1 MHFIAFEGLDGSGKS
16 TLINGL
22 KAEFER
28 RGQTCVVSREPGG
41 TPMGSIIRDV
51 LLKVGEGHPVARAEA
66 LLYQA
71 DRAQHVETL
80 IRPSL
85 AKGSWVLS
93 DRFAAS
99 SLAFQ
104 AGGRSISAD
113 EIRWLNQFSTGGLQ
127 PDLYVLLDL
136 SVEESLRRMAG
147 RPQEADRFE
156 RESKDFHQRVRDA
169 YLQLAKADP
178 GRWLVLS
185 SAQPPDQLL
194 QGLIAHLK
202 GLKWLD

>member
-28 RGQTCVVSREPGG
+28 RGQVCVVSREPGG
-41 TPMGSIIRDV
+41 TSMGRIMRDV
-51 LLKVGEGHPVARAEA
+51 LLKVGDDHPVPRAEA

-80 IRPSL
+80 IRPAL
-85 AKGSWVLS
+85 AKGQWVLS

-127 PDLYVLLDL
+127 PELYVLLDL

-156 RESKDFHQRVRDA
+156 RENKDFHERVRQA
-169 YLQLAKADP
+169 YLQMAKADP
-178 GRWLVLS
+178 SRWLVLDS
-185 SAQPPDQLL
+185 SETPARLL
-194 QGLIAHLK
+194 QILIAHLK
-202 GLKWLD
+202 GLKWLG